1 MISQSHPVCV
11 VSNIIDKISIEPLL
25 KAYKKEGNPNYHPK
39 MMLKIMHLYGEYLLQ
54 QKDRETHS

>member
-1 MISQSHPVCV
+1 MIPQSHPVRV

-25 KAYKKEGNPNYHPK
+25 KACKKEGNLSYHLK
-39 MMLKIMHLYGEYLLQ
+39 MMLSLYGEYLLQ

>member
-1 MISQSHPVCV
+1 MCV